1 MQHKIWLPAKECL
14 GYLFCNNLKY
24 TVSIKKELLMN
35 KYSRLYGSIVDNSSC
50 HTTYGQQL
58 NGSRATSI
66 FLDEV
71 PGRFLLPT
79 ANRNKLLMFK
89 NTIFRT

>member
-24 TVSIKKELLMN
+24 TMGQKKKLFMN
-35 KYSRLYGSIVDNSSC
+35 ECSRPYGSILGNSTC

-71 PGRFLLPT
+71 PGRFLLLT
-79 ANRNKLLMFK
+79 ANRNKLLMF
-89 NTIFRT
+89 

>member
-1 MQHKIWLPAKECL
+1 MDM
-14 GYLFCNNLKY
+14 
-24 TVSIKKELLMN
+24 KKELLMN
-35 KYSRLYGSIVDNSSC
+35 KYSRLYGSIVGNSTC